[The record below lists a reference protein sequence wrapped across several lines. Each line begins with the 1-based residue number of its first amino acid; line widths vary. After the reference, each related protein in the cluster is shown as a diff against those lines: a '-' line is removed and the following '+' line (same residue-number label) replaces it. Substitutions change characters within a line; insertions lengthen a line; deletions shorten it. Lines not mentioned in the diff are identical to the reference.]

1 MPHIGDMFNLEEY
14 RQIFEMNYI
23 RLYYR
28 VLVASYDHR
37 HKPEVAHHVG
47 LYRQAP
53 RCAPYPKWFA
63 SFPGGHNWQGGGGVS
78 TLRFEKLCNQESASG
93 LRI

>member
-1 MPHIGDMFNLEEY
+1 MRDMGDMFNLQEH

-23 RLYYR
+23 RLYYH
-28 VLVASYDHR
+28 VLVANHDHC

-53 RCAPYPKWFA
+53 PCPLPQMI
-63 SFPGGHNWQGGGGVS
+63 G
-78 TLRFEKLCNQESASG
+78 KLS
-93 LRI
+93 